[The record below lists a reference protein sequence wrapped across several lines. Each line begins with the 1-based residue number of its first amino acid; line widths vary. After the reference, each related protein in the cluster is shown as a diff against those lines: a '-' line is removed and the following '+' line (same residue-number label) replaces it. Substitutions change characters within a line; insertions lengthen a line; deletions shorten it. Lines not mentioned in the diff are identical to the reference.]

1 MTATTKWRT
10 MYYKITVPFTLN
22 LRSSDDCHK
31 FIGEQIKL
39 NNDNDNLV
47 VIEFVN
53 ELGDILDYAGFLD
66 AAIVGSTDTRTTD
79 CAKVSKYF
87 PGKATVMSGPNRG
100 KVISII

>member
-1 MTATTKWRT
+1 
-10 MYYKITVPFTLN
+10 MYYKIQVPSSLN

-31 FIGEQIKL
+31 FIGEQI
-39 NNDNDNLV
+39 NNVNDEVLIV
-47 VIEFVN
+47 EFVN
-53 ELGDILDYAGFLD
+53 ELGDILDYSGFLD

-100 KVISII
+100 KVISVV

>member
-1 MTATTKWRT
+1 MH
-10 MYYKITVPFTLN
+10 YKITVPSSLN

-31 FIGEQIKL
+31 FIGEQI
-39 NNDNDNLV
+39 NNVNDEVLIV
-47 VIEFVN
+47 EFVN
-53 ELGDILDYAGFLD
+53 ESGEILDYAGFLD

-100 KVISII
+100 KVISVV